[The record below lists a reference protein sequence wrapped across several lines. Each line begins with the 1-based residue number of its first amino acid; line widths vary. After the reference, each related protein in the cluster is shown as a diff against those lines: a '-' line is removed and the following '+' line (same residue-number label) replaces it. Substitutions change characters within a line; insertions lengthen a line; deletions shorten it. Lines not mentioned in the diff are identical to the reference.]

1 MSSNYILEVKTAEN
15 RFYGGS
21 IIANN
26 IDEAD
31 EIAFD
36 IMKNLSSEG
45 FKNIKDIEAIDYFK
59 FKKSLPFPETM
70 DLYYNM
76 AYYRLDFD
84 SNLSTDFL
92 DKMLRFFEKT
102 EEYEKCSS
110 ILKKKNKIEF
120 EHET

>member
-1 MSSNYILEVKTAEN
+1 MSSNYILEIKTTEN

-21 IIANN
+21 IKANN

-31 EIAFD
+31 EIAFN

-45 FKNIKDIEAIDYFK
+45 FENIKDIEAIDYFN
-59 FKKSLPFPETM
+59 FKKSLPIPETM

-84 SNLSTDFL
+84 GNLSPDFL
-92 DKMLRFFEKT
+92 DKMLRFFERT
-102 EEYEKCSS
+102 EEYEKCYS
-110 ILKKKNKIEF
+110 ILKKKNKMQF
-120 EHET
+120 EYEC